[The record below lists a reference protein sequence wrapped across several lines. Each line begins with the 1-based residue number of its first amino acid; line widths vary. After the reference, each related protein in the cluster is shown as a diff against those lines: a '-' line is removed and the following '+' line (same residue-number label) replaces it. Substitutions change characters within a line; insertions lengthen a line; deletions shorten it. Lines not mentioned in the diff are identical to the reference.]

1 MSTTIKSVLEQA
13 NAEVAKGN
21 NDGFLAHCTE
31 DIRWTTVGES
41 TLQGKQAV
49 REWMK
54 HAYATPPQ
62 FNVERMVAED
72 DVVIALGTIEGE
84 GKDGKRTTFAYSDVW
99 HLRDGKLAS
108 LDAFVIE
115 QKATGD

>member
-1 MSTTIKSVLEQA
+1 MSATNKSVLEQA

-21 NDGFLAHCTE
+21 NEGFLAHCTE

-41 TLQGKQAV
+41 TLEGKQAV
-49 REWMK
+49 RTWMK
-54 HAYATPPQ
+54 HAYATPPK
-62 FNVERMVAED
+62 FNVERIVAEG

-84 GKDGKRTTFAYSDVW
+84 GKDGNRTIFAYSDVW

-108 LDAFVIE
+108 LDAFVVAI
-115 QKATGD
+115 